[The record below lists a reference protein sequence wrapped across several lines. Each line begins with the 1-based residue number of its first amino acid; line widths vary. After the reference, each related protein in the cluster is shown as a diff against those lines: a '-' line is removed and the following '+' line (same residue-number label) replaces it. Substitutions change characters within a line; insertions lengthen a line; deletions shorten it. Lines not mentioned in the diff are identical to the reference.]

1 MVPVL
6 SRDTFVSISTKYF
19 IFKALKYILGTVT
32 IDDIITYLTLISQ
45 SQMSL
50 SAGINY
56 NFTLKKLNMITRNI
70 RY

>member
-6 SRDTFVSISTKYF
+6 SDTFVSISTKYF
-19 IFKALKYILGTVT
+19 IFKALKYKLGTVT

-50 SAGINY
+50 SSGINY